1 MSAQPRNLLAATE
14 AWRVLSASPF
24 DRHGP
29 TEVRPGHLAMASG
42 QPATGLGYRGP
53 VPRIDYRVEIEARR
67 TEGSD
72 FFCGLAFP
80 ILDQYASLII
90 GGWGGGVTGISN
102 IDDMAAVENETT
114 GYTPFE
120 NNRWYNIELRVT
132 RLHLSASIDGAQIV
146 SVDVPD
152 RRFSV
157 WVEQE
162 PLLPLGVSTWY
173 SAGEVR
179 KMQLEEIRPP
189 EGE

>member
-1 MSAQPRNLLAATE
+1 MSEQPRNLLAAAE
-14 AWRVLSASPF
+14 AWRVLTTNPF
-24 DRHGP
+24 DRHGEV
-29 TEVRPGHLAMASG
+29 EVRPGHLAMAAG

-53 VPRIDYRVEIEARR
+53 VPRIDYRIEIEARR

-72 FFCGLAFP
+72 FFCGMAFP

-102 IDDMAAVENETT
+102 VDGMAAVENETT

-120 NNRWYNIELRVT
+120 NDRWYRIELRVT
-132 RLHLSASIDGAQIV
+132 EALISASIDGGEILQV
-146 SVDVPD
+146 EVPD

-157 WVEQE
+157 WIEQE

-173 SAGEVR
+173 SAGEIR
-179 KMQLEEIRPP
+179 KMQLEEIRR
-189 EGE
+189 